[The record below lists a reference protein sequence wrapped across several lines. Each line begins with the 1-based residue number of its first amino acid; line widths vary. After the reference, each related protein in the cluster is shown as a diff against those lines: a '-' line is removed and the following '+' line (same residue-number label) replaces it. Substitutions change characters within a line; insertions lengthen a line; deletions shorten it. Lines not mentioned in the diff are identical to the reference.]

1 MAEARKLLAEFA
13 ELLIPARTTFTSS
26 WAAFLGRMQ
35 KAEPQELEELRGF
48 LNANLPVCFYT
59 TRTGGV
65 EFLGGDLLARRMRCF
80 AWSFKHLG
88 TAALSRQAREWCED
102 VVRSEVPGTLDAR
115 GMEDILSA
123 KFAVR
128 TLLNHRELYRGAPVS
143 APDSVRPG
151 QMAHAGTSFANRLSF
166 GVLSA

>member
-13 ELLIPARTTFTSS
+13 ELLIPGRNTFNSS
-26 WAAFLGRMQ
+26 WGPFLGRMQ
-35 KAEPQELEELRGF
+35 KAEAQELEELRRF

-80 AWSFKHLG
+80 AWCFKHLG
-88 TAALSRQAREWCED
+88 TEALSPAAREWCED
-102 VVRSEVPGTLDAR
+102 VIRAETPGTLDSR

-123 KFAVR
+123 KFALR
-128 TLLNHRELYRGAPVS
+128 TLLNARGTLAIKAPS
-143 APDSVRPG
+143 TSEAPARDFAHPG
-151 QMAHAGTSFANRLSF
+151 ASFPSRLSF